1 MSSPTTATKAT
12 APLALLTKPGEIY
25 SHIRK
30 KWLVVTPEET
40 VRQGY
45 LLTLVNEYGYELG
58 QIGEEVNTTGRG
70 AANARADFVIWASVQ
85 AKKDKAAPRIVVECK
100 ADNIRIGERDYT
112 QGESYA
118 RFTDAPFFV
127 THNHRETRYW
137 KVLKDKMPGYRQEIE
152 NIPHADDSEKE
163 IKELLK
169 KLRVFR
175 EEEFAKV
182 LHDCHN
188 IIRNRQHLDPV
199 KAFDEIAKILF
210 IKVVQERKLKKAR
223 QRDNLFRAEW
233 LRTQRVQLADPVANL
248 FNDAKQ
254 ELRNDRLFDRDEAV
268 QLKFETVV
276 EIVEKLEAYNLSD
289 TGEDVK
295 GIAFEKFLGRTFR
308 GEGLG
313 QFFTPRPV
321 VEFMIRLLA
330 PQEGEIILDPS
341 SGSGGFLIRAF
352 EMVRQQILESADQEY
367 RAYKTEL
374 QEIRGGGGGGG
385 ISEAEQGPLLLA
397 RYDKIQATLDQQTE
411 GSRLWK
417 LANRCLFGVDAN
429 ERMARTSKMNMIM
442 HGDGHG
448 GVHHHNGL
456 LNVNGIFE
464 DRFDIIM
471 TNPPFGASVEPQD
484 KVTTEQIHLEEETY
498 KLYVER
504 YGAPYVQARAKLEA
518 TINEPIGGLFVLGRN
533 AQDKVLSAATETLFL
548 ERYLTLLAP
557 GGRLGVVL
565 PEGIFNNPSLD
576 YVRQHCEDR
585 ARLLAVVS
593 LPADT
598 FISTGATVKCSL
610 LFLQRHTAAEAA
622 AYQAALAQA
631 TQERTA
637 HHAPARAERLAEFNV
652 LLADAVVNKRG
663 DDRKRLQ
670 AERKTYLRDLDAA
683 VAREA
688 RALLKQRLDYP
699 VFLYEAEQ
707 VGISATGETGTRNEL
722 YPNPT
727 WDAATDGPTA
737 LELYQEFR
745 ATTAAAP
752 VSFAVAAA

>member
-1 MSSPTTATKAT
+1 MASSTATATKPT
-12 APLALLTKPGEIY
+12 ASLTLLTRPGEIY
-25 SHIRK
+25 SHKRK
-30 KWLVVTPEET
+30 KWLVQTPEET
-40 VRQGY
+40 VRQQY
-45 LLTLVNEYGYELG
+45 LLTLVNEYGYSLDQLEEEKDPLG
-58 QIGEEVNTTGRG
+58 GRG
-70 AANARADFVIWASVQ
+70 TGAARYDFAVWRSVEE
-85 AKKDKAAPRIVVECK
+85 KKNKGVPIIVVECK
-100 ADNIRIGERDYT
+100 ADNIRISERDYM
-112 QGESYA
+112 QGENYA
-118 RFTDAPFFV
+118 RLTNAPFFV

-137 KVLKDKMPGYRQEIE
+137 QVLKDKMPGTRLEIE
-152 NIPHADDSEKE
+152 NIPHADDSDKE
-163 IKELLK
+163 IRELLK

-210 IKVVQERKLKKAR
+210 VKVVQERKLKRSKVR
-223 QRDNLFRAEW
+223 ENLFRAEF
-233 LRTQRVQLADPVANL
+233 LRQQKQYFTDPIANL
-248 FNDAKQ
+248 FEEAKK
-254 ELRNDRLFDRDEAV
+254 ELRNDRLFAQDDAV
-268 QLKFETVV
+268 HLKFDTVV

-289 TGEDVK
+289 TSEDVK

-352 EMVRQQILESADQEY
+352 EIVRQQILESADQQY
-367 RAYKTEL
+367 QVYKAEL
-374 QEIRGGGGGGG
+374 EGANPPL
-385 ISEAEQGPLLLA
+385 SEAEQGPLLQA
-397 RYDKIQATLDQQTE
+397 RYDAIQATLDQHAE

-464 DRFDIIM
+464 NRFDLIL
-471 TNPPFGASVEPQD
+471 TNPPFGASVEPND
-484 KVTTEQIHLEEETY
+484 KVTDEQIHLEEDTR
-498 KLYVER
+498 KLYTER
-504 YGAPYVQARAKLEA
+504 YGQPYALARQQLEA
-518 TINEPIGGLFVLGRN
+518 ALDKPIGGLFGLGLN
-533 AQDKVLSAATETLFL
+533 AQGKVLSAATEVLFL
-548 ERYLTLLAP
+548 ERYLHLLRP

-593 LPADT
+593 LPAET

-610 LFLQRHTAAEAA
+610 LFLQRHTEAEAA
-622 AYQAALAQA
+622 AYQATLAEA

-637 HHAPARAERLAEFNV
+637 YHAPARAAYLTESDTQ
-652 LLADAVVNKRG
+652 LADAVTNKRA

-670 AERKTYLRDLDAA
+670 AERKTYLRNLEATII
-683 VAREA
+683 REA
-688 RALLKQRLDYP
+688 RVLLKQRLDYP

-737 LELYQEFR
+737 LELYQAFR
-745 ATTAAAP
+745 AATEVAP
-752 VSFAVAAA
+752 VVTAVAAA

>member
-1 MSSPTTATKAT
+1 MAASTTSTSKPV
-12 APLALLTKPGEIY
+12 APLALLTRPGEIY
-25 SHIRK
+25 SHVRK

-45 LLTLVNEYGYELG
+45 LLTLVNEYGYELA

-70 AANARADFVIWASVQ
+70 AANARADFVIWASAQ
-85 AKKDKAAPRIVVECK
+85 AKKDKTAPRIVVECK

-118 RFTDAPFFV
+118 RMTDAPFFV

-137 KVLKDKMPGYRQEIE
+137 KVLKDKMPGYRLEIE
-152 NIPHADDSEKE
+152 NIPHATDSEKE

-188 IIRNRQHLDPV
+188 IIRNRQHMDPV

-210 IKVVQERKLKKAR
+210 MKVVQERKLKKAKVR
-223 QRDNLFRAEW
+223 ENLFRSEW
-233 LRTQRVQLADPVANL
+233 LKQQRAYYTDPVANL
-248 FNDAKQ
+248 FEEAKK
-254 ELRNDRLFDRDEAV
+254 ELRNDRLFAADEIIH
-268 QLKFETVV
+268 LKFDTV
-276 EIVEKLEAYNLSD
+276 EDIVKELEAYNLSD

-321 VEFMIRLLA
+321 VEFMIRMLD
-330 PQEGEIILDPS
+330 PREGEVVLDPS

-352 EMVRQQILESADQEY
+352 EVVRQQILEDADRQY
-367 RAYKTEL
+367 QIYKTEL
-374 QEIRGGGGGGG
+374 DADPAL
-385 ISEAEQGPLLLA
+385 SEAEKGPLLQA
-397 RYDKIQATLDQQTE
+397 RYDEIQATLDQHTE
-411 GSRLWK
+411 GSRLWT

-464 DRFDIIM
+464 DRFDVIM
-471 TNPPFGASVEPQD
+471 TNPPFGATVEPKD
-484 KVTTEQIHLEEETY
+484 KVTEEQIALSDETLKHY
-498 KLYVER
+498 TALYGPA
-504 YGAPYVQARAKLEA
+504 YTKAREKLEA
-518 TINEPIGGLFVLGRN
+518 ALEASIGGLFEMGRN
-533 AQDKVLSAATETLFL
+533 AQGKILSADTEILFL
-548 ERYLTLLAP
+548 ERYLTLLKP

-610 LFLQRHTAAEAA
+610 LFLQRHTESETT
-622 AYQAALAQA
+622 AYQAGLATAA
-631 TQERTA
+631 TERTA
-637 HHAPARAERLAEFNV
+637 YHAPARAAFLAESDT

-663 DDRKRLQ
+663 DDRKHLQ
-670 AERKTYLRDLDAA
+670 AERKAYLRDLAA
-683 VAREA
+683 TIAREA

-722 YPNPT
+722 YPNAT
-727 WDAATDGPTA
+727 WDETTDGPTA

-745 ATTAAAP
+745 AQLTAFSP
-752 VSFAVAAA
+752 AVAAV

>member
-1 MSSPTTATKAT
+1 MAATSTPKIAT
-12 APLALLTKPGEIY
+12 PLTLRTEPGKIY
-25 SHIRK
+25 SHVRK
-30 KWLVVTPEET
+30 KWLVLKPEET
-40 VRQGY
+40 VRQEY
-45 LLTLVNEYGYELG
+45 LLTLVNEYGYALD
-58 QIGEEVNTTGRG
+58 QMAEEQSLTGRG
-70 AANARADFVIWASVQ
+70 AAQARADFVIWASAQ
-85 AKKDKAAPRIVVECK
+85 DKKDGKPPRIVVECK
-100 ADNIRIGERDYT
+100 ADNVRISEADYT
-112 QGESYA
+112 QGEYYA
-118 RFTDAPFFV
+118 RVLDAPFFV

-137 KVLKDKMPGYRQEIE
+137 RVLKDKQPGYRQEIE

-169 KLRVFR
+169 KLRTFR

-210 IKVVQERKLKKAR
+210 VKVVQERKLKKAKVR
-223 QRDNLFRAEW
+223 ENLFRAEF
-233 LRTQRVQLADPVANL
+233 LRQQKQYFTDPIANL
-248 FNDAKQ
+248 FEEAKK
-254 ELRNDRLFDRDEAV
+254 ELRNDRLFAQDDAV
-268 QLKFETVV
+268 HLKFETVV

-289 TGEDVK
+289 TSEDVK

-321 VEFMIRLLA
+321 VEFMIRMLA
-330 PQEGEIILDPS
+330 PQEGDIILDPS

-352 EMVRQQILESADQEY
+352 EIVRQQILESADQ
-367 RAYKTEL
+367 AYKAYKAEL
-374 QEIRGGGGGGG
+374 DADATQTA
-385 ISEAEQGPLLLA
+385 EAKGPLLQA
-397 RYDKIQATLDQQTE
+397 RYNEIQATLDQQAE

-464 DRFDIIM
+464 NRFNIIL
-471 TNPPFGASVEPQD
+471 TNPPFGASVEPND
-484 KVTTEQIHLEEETY
+484 KVTAEQIHLEEETY
-498 KLYVER
+498 KVYAER
-504 YGAPYVQARAKLEA
+504 YGAPYVQARQQLEA
-518 TINEPIGGLFVLGRN
+518 ALDKPIGGLFDLGLN
-533 AQDKVLSAATETLFL
+533 AQGKVLSAATETLFL
-548 ERYLTLLAP
+548 ERYLHLLAP

-593 LPADT
+593 LPAET

-610 LFLQRHTAAEAA
+610 LFLQRHTEAEAA
-622 AYQAALAQA
+622 AYAAALGRA
-631 TQERTA
+631 TAERTA
-637 HHAPARAERLAEFNV
+637 YHALARAERLAE
-652 LLADAVVNKRG
+652 LDAQLADAVANKRA

-670 AERKTYLRDLDAA
+670 AERKAYLRDLDAA

-737 LELYQEFR
+737 LELYQQFR
-745 ATTAAAP
+745 AATEATPALT
-752 VSFAVAAA
+752 AVAAA

>member
-1 MSSPTTATKAT
+1 MAPTPAAKIT
-12 APLALLTKPGEIY
+12 APLALLTKPGEIF
-25 SHIRK
+25 SHVRK

-58 QIGEEVNTTGRG
+58 QIGEELSLTGRG
-70 AANARADFVIWASVQ
+70 AAQARADFAIWASAQ
-85 AKKDKAAPRIVVECK
+85 DKKDKKPPRIVVECK
-100 ADNIRIGERDYT
+100 ADNIRISERDYT
-112 QGESYA
+112 QGEYYA
-118 RFTDAPFFV
+118 RVLDAPFFV

-137 KVLKDKMPGYRQEIE
+137 KVLKDKQPGYRQEIE

-210 IKVVQERKLKKAR
+210 IKVVQERKLKKAK

-233 LRTQRVQLADPVANL
+233 LRTQRVQLTDPVANL
-248 FNDAKQ
+248 FNDAKK

-289 TGEDVK
+289 TSEDVK

-330 PQEGEIILDPS
+330 PQEDEVILDPS

-352 EMVRQQILESADQEY
+352 EIVRQQILESADQEY
-367 RAYKTEL
+367 QAYKAEL
-374 QEIRGGGGGGG
+374 AGANPPL
-385 ISEAEQGPLLLA
+385 SEAEQGPLLLA
-397 RYDKIQATLDQQTE
+397 RYDAIQATLDQHTE
-411 GSRLWK
+411 DSRLWK

-464 DRFDIIM
+464 DRFDIIL

-484 KVTTEQIHLEEETY
+484 KVTSEQIHLEDETY

-504 YGAPYVQARAKLEA
+504 YGAPYVQARDKLVA
-518 TINEPIGGLFVLGRN
+518 AIDEPIGGLFALGRN
-533 AQDKVLSAATETLFL
+533 AQDKVLSADTEVLFL

-585 ARLLAVVS
+585 ACLLAVVS

-598 FISTGATVKCSL
+598 FVSTGATVKCSL
-610 LFLQRHTAAEAA
+610 LFLRRHTAAEAT
-622 AYQAALAQA
+622 AYQTALADA
-631 TQERTA
+631 TKERAA
-637 HHAPARAERLAEFNV
+637 HHAPARAAYLAESDTR
-652 LLADAVVNKRG
+652 LADAVANKRA

-670 AERKTYLRDLDAA
+670 AERKNYLRDLEAA

-727 WDAATDGPTA
+727 WDAATNGPTA
-737 LELYQEFR
+737 LELYQAFR
-745 ATTAAAP
+745 GATAVAP
-752 VSFAVAAA
+752 VSSAVVAA

>member
-1 MSSPTTATKAT
+1 MASAASAAKPA
-12 APLALLTKPGEIY
+12 APLALLTRPGEIY
-25 SHIRK
+25 SHVRK

-40 VRQGY
+40 VRQEY
-45 LLTLVNEYGYELG
+45 LLTLVNEYGYTLD
-58 QIGEEVNTTGRG
+58 QLGEELSLTGRG
-70 AANARADFVIWASVQ
+70 SAQARADFVIWASAQ
-85 AKKDKAAPRIVVECK
+85 DKKDKKPLIVVECK
-100 ADNIRIGERDYT
+100 ADNIRIGEGDYT
-112 QGESYA
+112 QGEYYA
-118 RFTDAPFFV
+118 RVLDAPFFV

-137 KVLKDKMPGYRQEIE
+137 KVLKEKMPGTRLEIE
-152 NIPHADDSEKE
+152 NIPHADDSDKE

-210 IKVVQERKLKKAR
+210 IKVVQERKLKKAKVR
-223 QRDNLFRAEW
+223 ENLFRAEL
-233 LRTQRVQLADPVANL
+233 LRQQKITFSDPIAYL
-248 FNDAKQ
+248 FDEAKK
-254 ELRNDRLFDRDEAV
+254 ELRNDRLFDKDDAV
-268 QLKFETVV
+268 HLKFDTVV

-289 TGEDVK
+289 TSEDVK

-352 EMVRQQILESADQEY
+352 EIVRQQILEDADRQY
-367 RAYKTEL
+367 QAYKAEL
-374 QEIRGGGGGGG
+374 AGANPPL
-385 ISEAEQGPLLLA
+385 SEAEQGPLRQA
-397 RYDKIQATLDQQTE
+397 EYDRIQATLDQHAE
-411 GSRLWK
+411 GSRLWH

-464 DRFDIIM
+464 NRFNLIL
-471 TNPPFGASVEPQD
+471 TNPPFGASVEPKD
-484 KVTTEQIHLEEETY
+484 KVTDEQIHLSDDTY
-498 KLYVER
+498 KHYVAR
-504 YGAPYVQARAKLEA
+504 YGAPYVQAREKLVNA
-518 TINEPIGGLFVLGRN
+518 INEPIGSLFELGRN
-533 AQDKVLSAATETLFL
+533 AQGKVLSADTETLFL
-548 ERYLTLLAP
+548 ERYLHLLAP

-593 LPADT
+593 LPAET

-610 LFLQRHTAAEAA
+610 LFLQRHTEAEAA

-631 TQERTA
+631 TQERTD
-637 HHAPARAERLAEFNV
+637 HHAPARTARLDELNV
-652 LLADAVVNKRG
+652 QLADAVANKRT

-670 AERKTYLRDLDAA
+670 AERKTYLRDLDATI
-683 VAREA
+683 AREA

-737 LELYQEFR
+737 LELYQAFR
-745 ATTAAAP
+745 AATQAAP
-752 VSFAVAAA
+752 VSSAVVAA